1 MNEYKLREK
10 KFVPYRIRA
19 VKLIKKYDDFEN
31 QLFGNLKSEV
41 TKLLLSQSDLM
52 SEFYFHKGELTEAD
66 IATKSEKFN
75 EKLSEFLR
83 DNKEFLAKTLELN
96 AEKET
101 AKELFL
107 TCSDKLEP
115 NTANARELCEIWF
128 EDCPPDI
135 HDIEREEK
143 DYIEY
148 MDWLKKV
155 FTDFF
160 LKHQR
165 LTAVSV
171 K

>member
-1 MNEYKLREK
+1 MK
-10 KFVPYRIRA
+10 
-19 VKLIKKYDDFEN
+19 
-31 QLFGNLKSEV
+31 
-41 TKLLLSQSDLM
+41 
-52 SEFYFHKGELTEAD
+52 EFYFKKGELNERD
-66 IATKSEKFN
+66 IATRSDKFT
-75 EKLSEFLR
+75 EKLSEFVK
-83 DNKEFLAKTLELN
+83 DNSEFVSKSVELN
-96 AEKET
+96 EQKEI

-107 TCSDKLEP
+107 TCNENSEP

-148 MDWLKKV
+148 MEWLKKV

-165 LTAVSV
+165 LTGGLG